1 MHCPFCHT
9 AESRVVDSRLAGEG
23 RQVRRRRECI
33 ICGERF
39 TTFESYDVV
48 MPRVIKASGD
58 IQPFDQHKLR
68 RSLMHAL
75 QKRPVSQDQ
84 IETAVS
90 EIQSQI
96 LRLAE
101 RDIRSRVIGEMV
113 MQALFYLDEVA
124 YIRFASVYQDFQ
136 NVDAFL
142 QHIEQM
148 RQQKGNTYVHSSH

>member
-9 AESRVVDSRLAGEG
+9 ADSRVVDSRLAAEG
-23 RQVRRRRECI
+23 RQIRRRRECGA
-33 ICGERF
+33 CGERF

-48 MPRVIKASGD
+48 MPRVIKANGET
-58 IQPFDQHKLR
+58 QPFDQHKLR

-75 QKRPVSQDQ
+75 QKRPVAQER
-84 IETAVS
+84 IEMAVAD
-90 EIQSQI
+90 IQSQI

-101 RDIRSRVIGEMV
+101 RDIRSRSIGEMV
-113 MQALFYLDEVA
+113 MQALFHLDEVA

-136 NVDAFL
+136 HVDAFL

-148 RQQKGNTYVHSSH
+148 RQQKRTSS

>member
-9 AESRVVDSRLAGEG
+9 ADSKVIDSRLAGEG
-23 RQVRRRRECI
+23 RQIRRRRECGA
-33 ICGERF
+33 CGERF

-48 MPRVIKASGD
+48 MPRVIKANGET
-58 IQPFDQHKLR
+58 QPFDQHKLR

-75 QKRPVSQDQ
+75 QKRPVAQER
-84 IETAVS
+84 IEMAVAD
-90 EIQSQI
+90 IQSQI

-101 RDIRSRVIGEMV
+101 RDIRSRSIGEMV
-113 MQALFYLDEVA
+113 MQALFHLDEVA

-136 NVDAFL
+136 HVDAFL

-148 RQQKGNTYVHSSH
+148 RQQKRTSS